1 MKNPRMLFCVPLV
14 AITLSLT
21 GCVAGQNIRLHY
33 EPAASDNVVS
43 KQTVNVVVSDQ
54 REFVTSGNKTPWYI
68 GHYRAGFGNT
78 WDVVN
83 YGKVPLADQM
93 KKDIQSELLSL
104 GFHGNS
110 QNIPSKTVSVSVKNW
125 NFDAMANGELWYDIT
140 IVVIDSNGAALAST
154 NLSDKKYIDGNF
166 WTGAKG
172 AMENVVPKIYA
183 DLIKSMIRDNPV
195 VLAALKAG

>member
-1 MKNPRMLFCVPLV
+1 MKNRYMVFCVSFL
-14 AITLSLT
+14 AMTLGLT
-21 GCVAGQNIRLHY
+21 GCVAGQNIKLHY
-33 EPAASDNVVS
+33 EPVTSNNFVS
-43 KQTVNVVVSDQ
+43 KQLVNIIVSDQ
-54 REFVTSGNKTPWYI
+54 REFVTSGNKSPWYI

-104 GFHGNS
+104 GFQS
-110 QNIPSKTVSVSVKNW
+110 DPQNISSKTVSVFVKNW

-140 IVVIDSNGAALAST
+140 VVVSDSKGAALASV
-154 NLSDKKYIDGNF
+154 NLSEKKYIDGSF

-172 AMENVVPKIYA
+172 AMQKEVPKIYS
-183 DLIKSMIRDNPV
+183 DLIRSMIRDNPV
-195 VLAALKAG
+195 VLAALKAS